1 MAPLQPSAARL
12 SAWQHPCLIRG
23 TLIGACLTG
32 IAVAWLL
39 VANRVPFLAQFA
51 LERNVIAA
59 AAIGALML
67 LPFFLFWGSPARIFL
82 SGVIAWTILALAYD
96 VMEMLFARLGTRLG
110 AFHLFILGA
119 VVFGLLA
126 ALDWV
131 ALLLF
136 ATRRSPA
143 VATRR

>member
-12 SAWQHPCLIRG
+12 PALRHPCTIRG
-23 TLIGACLTG
+23 TVIGACLTG

-39 VANRVPFLAQFA
+39 VANRVPSLAQFA
-51 LERNVIAA
+51 LERNAIAG
-59 AAIGALML
+59 AAIGILML
-67 LPFFLFWGSPARIFL
+67 LPFFLFWGSPARIFP

-96 VMEMLFARLGTRLG
+96 VMEILFSRLSTRLG

-131 ALLLF
+131 ALLLV
-136 ATRRSPA
+136 AARRSPA

>member
-12 SAWQHPCLIRG
+12 SAWRHPCTILG
-23 TLIGACLTG
+23 TLIGACLAG
-32 IAVAWLL
+32 IALAWLL
-39 VANRVPFLAQFA
+39 VANRVPSLSQFA
-51 LERNVIAA
+51 LERNAIAGVA
-59 AAIGALML
+59 MCVLIL
-67 LPFFLFWGSPARIFL
+67 LPFFLFLGSPARIFL

-96 VMEMLFARLGTRLG
+96 VMEILFARLGTRLG

-131 ALLLF
+131 ALLLV
-136 ATRRSPA
+136 AARRSPA